1 VGELV
6 GGGTSPTKLATII
19 QFDPIY
25 VNFTVNEQDVQR
37 LRAEQTRRGLS
48 VADARRELENLPIEV
63 GLQTETGY
71 PHKGTFNYA
80 APTVNQS
87 TGTHDIRGVLK
98 NPDRILLPGN
108 FVRVRIPVSQQP
120 DALLVPDVALG
131 SDLGGRYVLTV
142 NADNVVEQH
151 KVETGPVVGIMR
163 VIDSGV
169 KADDRVV
176 VSGMLRAVPGQK
188 VDPQVQTA
196 ENAGAKIIR
205 VSRRVA
211 ESIANIDLG
220 VLELAWP

>member
-1 VGELV
+1 YTQVTAPFDGIVTTHLVSVGELV
-6 GGGTSPTKLATII
+6 GGGTSPTQLATII

-25 VNFTVNEQDVQR
+25 VNFTVNEQDAQR
-37 LRAEQTRRGLS
+37 LRAEQIRRGLS
-48 VADARRELENLPIEV
+48 IAEARRELESLPIEV

-87 TGTHDIRGVLK
+87 TGTHDVRGVLK
-98 NPDRILLPGN
+98 NPDRALLPGN
-108 FVRVRIPVSQQP
+108 FVRVRIPVTQQA

-142 NADNVVEQH
+142 NADNIVEQR
-151 KVETGPVVGIMR
+151 KVVTGPIVGTLR

-176 VSGMLRAVPGQK
+176 ISGMLRAVPGQK

-196 ENAGAKIIR
+196 ENAGTK
-205 VSRRVA
+205 
-211 ESIANIDLG
+211 
-220 VLELAWP
+220 